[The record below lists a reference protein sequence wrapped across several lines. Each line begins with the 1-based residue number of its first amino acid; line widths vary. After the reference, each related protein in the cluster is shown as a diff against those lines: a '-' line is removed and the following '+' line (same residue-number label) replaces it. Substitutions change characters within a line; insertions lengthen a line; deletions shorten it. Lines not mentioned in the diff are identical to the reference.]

1 MSAQF
6 LVNAQNVK
14 SILSGNGA
22 TFAGLEY
29 KSSIATAAKF
39 KNDVTIEKR
48 TTANV
53 MLFQTIKDFEIYKKG
68 VLKTANMIEGQENVT
83 EFEVSDNW
91 FEHADKDCY
100 SLIQHKTNGEQ
111 YLYFIANNAQSQYF
125 VNGVAVDKA
134 EIKQYLTP
142 SKAKEIFDE
151 NGGVVYNKK
160 NDVMHMM
167 HPRTLKLA
175 NIISLTANKQ
185 TAIA

>member
-1 MSAQF
+1 MSAQY
-6 LVNAQNVK
+6 LVSAQ
-14 SILSGNGA
+14 SIQNMLYGNGT
-22 TFAGLEY
+22 TFASLQY
-29 KSSIATAAKF
+29 KTVIPTAAKF
-39 KNDVTIEKR
+39 KNNIVIEKR

-68 VLKTANMIEGQENVT
+68 VLKTANMIEGQNVT

-91 FEHADKDCY
+91 FEHADPSCY
-100 SLIQHKTNGEQ
+100 SLISHKTSGEQ

-125 VNGVAVDKA
+125 VNGVAVDK
-134 EIKQYLTP
+134 EFIREYLTP
-142 SKAKEIFDE
+142 SKAKEVFDE

-167 HPRTLKLA
+167 HPRTLKIA

>member
-1 MSAQF
+1 MSAQY

-29 KSSIATAAKF
+29 KTVIPTAAKF
-39 KNDVTIEKR
+39 KHDVSIEKR

-53 MLFQTIKDFEIYKKG
+53 MLFQSVKDFEIYKKA
-68 VLKTANMIEGQENVT
+68 VIKTANMIEGQNVT

-111 YLYFIANNAQSQYF
+111 YLYFVANNAKSQYF
-125 VNGVAVDKA
+125 VNGVAVQKD

-142 SKAKEIFDE
+142 SKAKEVFDE

-175 NIISLTANKQ
+175 NIITLTANKQ

>member
-1 MSAQF
+1 MSAQY

-14 SILSGNGA
+14 SILSGNGV

-29 KSSIATAAKF
+29 KTTIPTAAKF
-39 KNDVTIEKR
+39 KNDVSIEKR
-48 TTANV
+48 TSANV
-53 MLFQTIKDFEIYKKG
+53 MLFQTIKDFDVYRKAVI
-68 VLKTANMIEGQENVT
+68 KTANMIVENGQVT
-83 EFEVSDNW
+83 DFEVSDNW
-91 FEHADKDCY
+91 FEHSDKDCF
-100 SLIQHKTNGEQ
+100 SLISSKSTGEQ

-125 VNGVAVDKA
+125 VNGVAVQKD

-142 SKAKEIFDE
+142 SKAKEIFE
-151 NGGVVYNKK
+151 NDGIVYNKK

-175 NIISLTANKQ
+175 NIITLTANKQ